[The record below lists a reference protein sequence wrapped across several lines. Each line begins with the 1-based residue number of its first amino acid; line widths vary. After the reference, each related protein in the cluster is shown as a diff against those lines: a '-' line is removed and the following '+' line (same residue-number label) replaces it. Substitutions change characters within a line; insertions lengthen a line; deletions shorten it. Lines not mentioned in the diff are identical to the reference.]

1 MVRGR
6 RWLGQILV
14 GGLLL
19 AVAGQVA
26 AAQWQVELFSGWV
39 ENKDEDLRIKQDGH
53 EDIVLDDTPLHTKP
67 FKMPIFYGLRVA
79 RWEGGSGWEVEHSH
93 QKLYVAD
100 SDLPDNVQ
108 NFEIT
113 DGYNLFFLNRA
124 WRDKESGWRWRLG
137 LGPVVVHPDIKVRGE
152 TNYVRGGG
160 AVPLILHKGY
170 HWAGAVA
177 QAGLGKRF
185 DFTRHWYGLLGARIT
200 HAWADVPI
208 KNGSVIVKNTAAHAN
223 FGLGYEF

>member
-1 MVRGR
+1 MRTR
-6 RWLGQILV
+6 SAAALLGA
-14 GGLLL
+14 GLL
-19 AVAGQVA
+19 AAGEVGA
-26 AAQWQVELFSGWV
+26 TLEPDWQVELFGGWV
-39 ENKDEDLRIKQDGH
+39 ENKDEDLRIKQDGQ
-53 EDIVLDDTPLHTKP
+53 EDIVLPDTPMHTKP
-67 FKMPIFYGLRVA
+67 FKMAIFYGLRVG
-79 RWEGGSGWEVEHSH
+79 RWQGGAGWEVEHSH
-93 QKLYVAD
+93 QKLYVND
-100 SDLPDNVQ
+100 GDLPSEVQ

-124 WRDKESGWRWRLG
+124 WRNRDLGLRWRLG

-160 AVPLILHKGY
+160 AVPLVLSKGY

-177 QAGLGKRF
+177 QAGVGKRF
-185 DFTRHWYGLLGARIT
+185 DLSDHWYGLLEARVT

-223 FGLGYEF
+223 FGIGYDF